1 MRVSKVCLD
10 VDPVVGGMIFAVEIG
25 AEDSEIRWFEG
36 AGKGEVDGGARVG
49 GAGIRR
55 DVLQA
60 LQV

>member
-1 MRVSKVCLD
+1 MSKVSLG

-25 AEDSEIRWFEG
+25 AEDAEIRGFEG
-36 AGKGEVDGGARVG
+36 EGKEEVDGGARVG